1 MHKTLLAAFIGAS
14 VFAVPA
20 FAQVI
25 PGAAGQAGAH
35 SSSQAGTTLPGAN
48 ANASTAIGAGAGAGT
63 GTSATTS
70 ATRSTTGTQPLGL
83 GGLLKQTQ
91 AADPATD
98 GAGPTGGLNAKA
110 RAKAAMHGH

>member
-14 VFAVPA
+14 VFAAPA

-25 PGAAGQAGAH
+25 PAGGGQATAHGSAQAGAT
-35 SSSQAGTTLPGAN
+35 APGLSAN
-48 ANASTAIGAGAGAGT
+48 AGISTGAAPTT
-63 GTSATTS
+63 GTSGA
-70 ATRSTTGTQPLGL
+70 QPLGL

-91 AADPATD
+91 AADAAATTPGE

-110 RAKAAMHGH
+110 REKLRAARGH

>member
-25 PGAAGQAGAH
+25 PGGAGQSTAHASAQAGAT
-35 SSSQAGTTLPGAN
+35 APGLN
-48 ANASTAIGAGAGAGT
+48 ANGAISTG
-63 GTSATTS
+63 ATTP
-70 ATRSTTGTQPLGL
+70 TTGTAGTQALGL

-91 AADPATD
+91 AADAAADTPSE
-98 GAGPTGGLNAKA
+98 GAGPTGDLNAKA
-110 RAKAAMHGH
+110 REKLRAAHGH